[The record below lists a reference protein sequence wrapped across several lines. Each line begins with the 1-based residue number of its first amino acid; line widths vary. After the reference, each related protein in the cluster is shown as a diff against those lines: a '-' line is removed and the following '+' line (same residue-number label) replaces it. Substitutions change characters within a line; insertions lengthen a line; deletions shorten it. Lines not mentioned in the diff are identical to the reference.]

1 MSAEGLEIEN
11 KIKRCGP
18 PAGAEKDEDEV
29 VAGELATDARGVA
42 VREQRMTMRSAL
54 SLLVVLGACAMP
66 GHQHSKGGETGP
78 RFHGPVTAVTP
89 DQTVSN
95 GVAGNSGASCVG
107 SNESVTRNG
116 NKSVQQS
123 VALAR
128 KGAGGLERRAK
139 LPRPELPVTPEVQ
152 RELRR
157 FTERDRSFI
166 EASVRSR
173 QKYYDDIREVFRN
186 EGVPEELLNVA
197 AIESRFSPSALSPRG
212 ARGMW
217 QFIRSTAE
225 LYGLRTARG
234 KDERLDPVRSAKAAA
249 RHLKDLYNSLGDW
262 FLALAAYNA
271 GLGSVTRALS
281 RSEVADFWTLARA
294 GKLSRETAD
303 YVPRFIA
310 VTLIIRDLEKYGF
323 EKPATTGLG

>member
-1 MSAEGLEIEN
+1 
-11 KIKRCGP
+11 
-18 PAGAEKDEDEV
+18 
-29 VAGELATDARGVA
+29 
-42 VREQRMTMRSAL
+42 MTMRSAL

-66 GHQHSKGGETGP
+66 GHRPGKGGETGP
-78 RFHGPVTAVTP
+78 RFHGPVMAVNQEQVESEATE
-89 DQTVSN
+89 
-95 GVAGNSGASCVG
+95 GVKPSPGGEAG
-107 SNESVTRNG
+107 
-116 NKSVQQS
+116 K
-123 VALAR
+123 VALKKASR
-128 KGAGGLERRAK
+128 

-152 RELRR
+152 REIRR

-173 QKYYDDIREVFRN
+173 EKYYDDIRAEFRK

-197 AIESRFSPSALSPRG
+197 AIESRFSPTALSPAG

-217 QFIRSTAE
+217 QFIRSTAQ
-225 LYGLRTARG
+225 LYGLRTGRG
-234 KDERLDPVRSAKAAA
+234 RDERLDPVRSAKAAA
-249 RHLKDLYNSLGDW
+249 RHLKDLYHSFGDW

-281 RSEVADFWTLARA
+281 RSEVADFWALARA

-310 VTLIIRDLEKYGF
+310 VTLIIKDLEKYGF
-323 EKPATTGLG
+323 EKSETGIG